1 MRPGEDKG
9 GMSKEEEDEE
19 EEEEE
24 EEKTKKKTK
33 DKDRSAIRLAVEEL
47 SLVEHQGKASTLAF
61 LAISN
66 LLLQFLDKIGPTVAV
81 LRHDIRRNIERLEDV
96 YVLDA
101 SGYSSLVDIIKK
113 EMSEGTARKSDSCT
127 RATLWLTRSMDFS
140 VALLEILNKDS
151 ELSLQQVVEEAYKTT
166 LKPWHGWISS
176 AAYKVALKLIP
187 EKKLFIS
194 LLMGKGQDQN
204 MLKPD
209 IQNLVSLVQ
218 PLLTD
223 IHANLKKLRLDRL
236 KST

>member
-9 GMSKEEEDEE
+9 GMSKEEEEE
-19 EEEEE
+19 EEEEV
-24 EEKTKKKTK
+24 EEKSKKKTK
-33 DKDRSAIRLAVEEL
+33 DKDRSAIRSAVEEL

-61 LAISN
+61 LAVSN

-113 EMSEGTARKSDSCT
+113 EVSEGTARKSDSCT
-127 RATLWLTRSMDFS
+127 RATLWLTR
-140 VALLEILNKDS
+140 
-151 ELSLQQVVEEAYKTT
+151 
-166 LKPWHGWISS
+166 
-176 AAYKVALKLIP
+176 YKVALKLIP

-194 LLMGKGQDQN
+194 LLMGKGQDQT